1 VVDEEHDSVIMVD
14 ELNKTV
20 REYGLKTMLSADG
33 GKEELRS
40 QAWVKKKLTDIVR
53 VKAQS
58 KSFKIDGVL
67 IGDKVGEVQYLA
79 YDKLRA
85 EGIKQQVVQPPNTE
99 ENEHE
104 ESSRVLFGQQQE
116 TLGLGLTRDG

>member
-1 VVDEEHDSVIMVD
+1 M
-14 ELNKTV
+14 
-20 REYGLKTMLSADG
+20 
-33 GKEELRS
+33 
-40 QAWVKKKLTDIVR
+40 
-53 VKAQS
+53 
-58 KSFKIDGVL
+58 

-85 EGIKQQVVQPPNTE
+85 EGIKQLVVQPPNTE

-116 TLGLGLTRDG
+116 TLGLGLTRDGSTLIAIDTLNRIRISDFPNVFNIRHMILEHKK

>member
-1 VVDEEHDSVIMVD
+1 MVDEEHDSVIMVD
-14 ELNKTV
+14 ELSKTV
-20 REYGLKTMLSADG
+20 REYCLKALISA
-33 GKEELRS
+33 GKEELRA
-40 QAWVKKKLTDIVR
+40 QAWVKKKVTDIVR

-85 EGIKQQVVQPPNTE
+85 EGIKQQVIQPPNTE

-104 ESSRVLFGQQQE
+104 ESSKVLFGQQQE
-116 TLGLGLTRDG
+116 TLALGLTRDG

>member
-1 VVDEEHDSVIMVD
+1 MVDEEHDSVIMVD
-14 ELNKTV
+14 ELSKTV
-20 REYGLKTMLSADG
+20 REYGLKALISA
-33 GKEELRS
+33 GKGELRA
-40 QAWVKKKLTDIVR
+40 QAWVKKKVTDIVR

-67 IGDKVGEVQYLA
+67 IGDKVGVVQYLA

-85 EGIKQQVVQPPNTE
+85 EGIKQQVIQPPNTE

-104 ESSRVLFGQQQE
+104 ESSKVLFGQQQE
-116 TLGLGLTRDG
+116 TLALGLTRDG

>member
-14 ELNKTV
+14 ELSKTV
-20 REYGLKTMLSADG
+20 REYGLKALVSAEG

-40 QAWVKKKLTDIVR
+40 QAWVKKKVTDIVR

-85 EGIKQQVVQPPNTE
+85 EGIKQQVIQPPNTE

-104 ESSRVLFGQQQE
+104 ESSKVLFGQQQE